1 MCSLILR
8 ALLALLFPI
17 SGAPPLAG
25 FAKGGDFSKLN
36 TAILGKRSQA
46 WGTLAL
52 GVAFAAQ
59 SPSNSSGHQQ
69 SEHSSK
75 DKNKKNHKKEDV
87 LNAEVFSTTVANRLL
102 QDLRDGLEGH
112 SQRRVLSAFD
122 ADKMDDYLQ
131 FEDQIAAF
139 FNKYES
145 FRAYFRI
152 VQSAAEGPK
161 GVVLVDVQLEET
173 PRADTSPPVRRNGQV
188 RLELERGRKGWKI
201 VDLNPRN
208 FFS

>member
-1 MCSLILR
+1 MRSLILR
-8 ALLALLFPI
+8 ALLALLFPV
-17 SGAPPLAG
+17 SGAPPLAS

-69 SEHSSK
+69 SEHSK

-112 SQRRVLSAFD
+112 SQRRMLSAFD
-122 ADKMDDYLQ
+122 ADKFDGYLQ

-145 FRAYFRI
+145 FRVYFRI
-152 VQSAAEGPK
+152 VQSAAERPK
-161 GVVLVDVQLEET
+161 SVMLVEVQLEEI
-173 PRADTSPPVRRNGQV
+173 PRAITSPPVRKNGQL
-188 RLELERGRKGWKI
+188 RFELERGRKGWKI
-201 VDLNPRN
+201 VDLNPRD

>member
-1 MCSLILR
+1 MRSLILR
-8 ALLALLFPI
+8 ALFALLFPV

-59 SPSNSSGHQQ
+59 SPNP
-69 SEHSSK
+69 K
-75 DKNKKNHKKEDV
+75 DKNKKNHRRADV

-112 SQRRVLSAFD
+112 SQRRMLSAFD
-122 ADKMDDYLQ
+122 ADKFDGYLQ
-131 FEDQIAAF
+131 LEDQITAF